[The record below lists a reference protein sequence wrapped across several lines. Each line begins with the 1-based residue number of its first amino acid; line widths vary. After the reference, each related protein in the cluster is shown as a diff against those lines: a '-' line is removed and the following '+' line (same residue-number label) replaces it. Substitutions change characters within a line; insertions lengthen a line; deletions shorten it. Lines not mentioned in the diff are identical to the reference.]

1 MMFSL
6 TSRLKVGSITLLT
19 ATLLAGCAT
28 PQPSRVDSDEGVMRS
43 FSELATASLSDAVD
57 QVVGRRGFM
66 SHEIKPLFRTKL
78 CGRAITVLAKPST
91 ESQPPSMALE
101 LIDTSEPGKV
111 LVIVMDGPDR
121 ADVAAFGG
129 IMGTGSK
136 ARGLAGAVLDG
147 GCRDAVELE
156 AMNFPVFA
164 PGIVPSS
171 SLGRY
176 VNVSKNEPVVCG
188 GVTVRPG
195 DIIVGDPDGI
205 VVIPQD
211 RADEVL
217 QRAQELEAKE
227 AATMNEVIRLKSIR
241 EATQKLNR
249 I

>member
-1 MMFSL
+1 MTLSHASM
-6 TSRLKVGSITLLT
+6 LKVGSLTLLT
-19 ATLLAGCAT
+19 ACLFAGCAT
-28 PQPSRVDSDEGVMRS
+28 PQQSRVDPDEVLIQS
-43 FSELATASLSDAVD
+43 FSKLATASVSDAVD
-57 QVVGRRGFM
+57 QIVGQRGFM

-91 ESQPPSMALE
+91 ESRPPSMALE
-101 LIDTSEPGKV
+101 LIDTAEPGKV
-111 LVIVMDGPDR
+111 LVIVMDGPDG
-121 ADVAAFGG
+121 ADIAAFGG

-156 AMNFPVFA
+156 EMEFPVFA
-164 PGIVPSS
+164 RGIVPSS

-176 VNVSKNEPVVCG
+176 INVSKNEPVVCG

-195 DIIVGDPDGI
+195 DILVGDGDGI
-205 VVIPQD
+205 VVVPQE
-211 RADEVL
+211 RANEVL
-217 QRAQELEAKE
+217 QRAQELETKE

-241 EATQKLNR
+241 QATEKLNR